1 MVDLSTLNDNQRRA
15 AEWVE
20 GPLLVLAGP
29 GSGKTRVLTF
39 RIAHLIGSTPD
50 KHFKVLALTFT
61 NAAAA
66 EMRQRVAELIPNAS
80 ERVLLTTF
88 HSFAADVLRQHGSH
102 IGLKP
107 DFTLLSQDA
116 DRYSLL
122 DEAIGHRVN
131 PETGLELTSEKL
143 LPLISRLIENDVRP
157 EKALTLLS
165 ESTVEGPKVIS
176 EIYGAY
182 RRLMVERNTL
192 DFAGL
197 ITEALGLLRSQR
209 GVQKQVQRVYPY
221 VCVDEF
227 QDTNFAQSKILE
239 LIVSPVR
246 KNIFV
251 VADDDQIIYQWNG
264 ASPERLWAIRQQF
277 DMSLLQLPQNYRC
290 PSEVVELANRLI
302 ASNFDRSPEKEALT
316 AYKAKPAVSVF
327 RLQKFD
333 TLDDEAKWIAADLAA
348 RSSAAQAKSVVL
360 ARTKAVLDVAVGAI
374 TDAGLPGF
382 LATRKNEF
390 EGASLQWLHSALRV
404 ANTPSSREQLRRVCK
419 SFYTLEGIN
428 VEVDDVVAQAA
439 AADGNFLRAWAQVVL
454 KREAV
459 SEGARAVVTMMVS
472 RLIDRLDFAGF
483 IVEAFAWL
491 DSLPESLL
499 DKEGVFGEYAEE
511 KATWDALLADIRAQ
525 FGSEE
530 VTLHLLL
537 QELDLRSK
545 SPAVPK
551 NGIPCYTIHSS
562 KGMEFDHVY
571 LMGLVEDQLPSWA
584 AIKKGPDSREMQEE
598 RRNCFVALT
607 RSQETL
613 TITYAR
619 NVKGWNKQPSR
630 FLREMGLI

>member
-1 MVDLSTLNDNQRRA
+1 
-15 AEWVE
+15 
-20 GPLLVLAGP
+20 
-29 GSGKTRVLTF
+29 
-39 RIAHLIGSTPD
+39 
-50 KHFKVLALTFT
+50 
-61 NAAAA
+61 
-66 EMRQRVAELIPNAS
+66 
-80 ERVLLTTF
+80 
-88 HSFAADVLRQHGSH
+88 
-102 IGLKP
+102 
-107 DFTLLSQDA
+107 
-116 DRYSLL
+116 
-122 DEAIGHRVN
+122 VN
-131 PETGLELTSEKL
+131 PETGVELTSEKL
-143 LPLISRLIENDVRP
+143 LPLISRLIEHDVKP
-157 EKALTLLS
+157 EEALALLS
-165 ESTVEGPKVIS
+165 KGTVEGPEVIS

-182 RRLMVERNTL
+182 RRLMIERNTL

-209 GVQKQVQRVYPY
+209 GVQRQIQRVYPY

-227 QDTNFAQSKILE
+227 QDTNLAQSKILE
-239 LIVSPVR
+239 LIVNPVN
-246 KNIFV
+246 KNIVV

-264 ASPERLWAIRQQF
+264 ASPERLWAIRQHF

-302 ASNFDRSPEKEALT
+302 ALNFGRSPEKEALT
-316 AYKAKPAVSVF
+316 AYKAKPAVSVV
-327 RLQKFD
+327 RLRKFD
-333 TLDDEAKWIAADLAA
+333 TLDDEAQWIAADLAL

-360 ARTKAVLDVAVGAI
+360 ARTKALLDVAVGAI

-390 EGASLQWLHSALRV
+390 EGASLQWLHSVLRV
-404 ANTPSSREQLRRVCK
+404 ANTPASREQLRRVCK
-419 SFYTLEGIN
+419 SFYTLDGIN
-428 VEVDDVVAQAA
+428 VEVDDVVAQAL

-459 SEGARAVVTMMVS
+459 SQGARAIVTMMVS
-472 RLIDRLDFAGF
+472 RLVDRLDFAGF

-491 DSLPESLL
+491 DSLPESML
-499 DKEGVFGEYAEE
+499 DKEGIFGEYAEE

-545 SPAVPK
+545 SPAAPK

-619 NVKGWNKQPSR
+619 NVKGWNKQASR
-630 FLREMGLI
+630 FLREMELI